1 MMSHDDKQ
9 APTGTI
15 VPRLARVSSRSSGD
29 GQALHTGNTASISR
43 RQRAYLLPQHKRTA
57 AGQLLR
63 HNLVTP
69 EKKTLKRI
77 DALRRQLATGVDD
90 HGVAVNVDSIGA
102 RIYELL
108 RLDRGLSGSVADEAF
123 VGLASKLTDQD
134 RLGHT
139 AASVVG
145 SFLRSIGG
153 IERSKAT
160 PERVKSALAM
170 LSDALYDL
178 DDPDAPIPAH
188 VRDLRMER
196 RDGGLQIVAILRHR
210 GDEELAILALKAE
223 LRRGGYG
230 DIDVRAERLA
240 PTASRRPSSASPRP

>member
-29 GQALHTGNTASISR
+29 GTPLHGDNTASISR
-43 RQRAYLLPQHKRTA
+43 RQRALLLPQPKKTA
-57 AGQLLR
+57 AASLLR
-63 HNLVTP
+63 HHLVTP
-69 EKKTLKRI
+69 EKRTLKRI

-90 HGVAVNVDSIGA
+90 HGVAVSTDGIGA
-102 RIYELL
+102 RIDELL
-108 RLDRGLSGSVADEAF
+108 RADRGLVGAVAEEVF
-123 VGLASKLTDQD
+123 VGLSQKLIDED
-134 RLGHT
+134 RFGHT

-145 SFLRSIGG
+145 AYLRYIGG

-178 DDPDAPIPAH
+178 DSPDADIPAH

-196 RDGGLQIVAILRHR
+196 RDGGLQIVAVLRTR
-210 GDEELAILALKAE
+210 GDETLAIAALQAE
-223 LRRGGYG
+223 LKKGGYR
-230 DIDVRAERLA
+230 DIVVRAERHV
-240 PTASRRPSSASPRP
+240 PTAKRSTSQSPRA